1 MPMKVAL
8 ISQKGGVGKSTLARG
23 LGAVL
28 AHAGLRVRIAD
39 LDPQQGTALRWYQ
52 TRQAN
57 LVSPWFDVKGYSS
70 WRDAIRDSND
80 IELLI
85 LDTPGQANQATLAIA
100 ANANLIVQP
109 TGGSLDDLHPGVL
122 LFHELVAAGID
133 RSRLVFALCKVD
145 LSEEEDALAYL
156 EHAGYSVLPGSI
168 ADQVGYRQAQ
178 NIGRSI
184 TETGRADLNERANAL
199 MLELMTRVVTEIRA
213 KNERQQGKANK
224 SKMHRDQ

>member
-1 MPMKVAL
+1 MPVTVAL

-28 AHAGLRVRIAD
+28 AHAGLKVRIAD
-39 LDPQQGTALRWYQ
+39 LDPQQGTVVRWHQ

-57 LVSPWFDVKGYSS
+57 LVSPSFDVKGYSS
-70 WRDAIRDSND
+70 WRDAIGESND

-85 LDTPGQANQATLAIA
+85 LDTPGQANQVTLAIA
-100 ANANLIVQP
+100 ANAHLIVQP
-109 TGGSLDDLHPGVL
+109 TGGSLDDLYPGVL

-145 LSEEEDALAYL
+145 TSEEEDARAYV

-178 NIGRSI
+178 NRGRSI
-184 TETGRADLNERANAL
+184 TETTRADLNERADAL
-199 MLELMTRVVTEIRA
+199 MLELMTRVATEIRA
-213 KNERQQGKANK
+213 HQARAK
-224 SKMHRDQ
+224 SKARKSRGTS